1 MKSIVP
7 RLLLILVAYGCS
19 HNDLPKPFDCNTSP
33 VVVNLTSSTDT
44 ECGLLTGSVEVTAS
58 GGSGTYQY
66 AINDSGSQTHGTF
79 AGLASGTYTITVN
92 DDVGCTGTV
101 DVTIFNREG
110 LNIEVQATASG
121 CASSAGSITASPVQ
135 GVEPIQYKIN
145 AETFQGQNAFQNLE
159 QGDYTITAMDA
170 TGCEVSQ
177 RIHVP
182 SGVTFAAQ
190 VSPIVEANC
199 SITGCHNGTQ
209 PPDFRSFQTLREF
222 ASLIRVQV
230 VTRTMPVDGSLTQS
244 EINTILCWIDDG
256 APAN

>member
-1 MKSIVP
+1 MKAIVP
-7 RLLLILVAYGCS
+7 HLLLTLVVYGCS
-19 HNDLPKPFDCNTSP
+19 HNDLPKPFDCDANP
-33 VVVNLTSSTDT
+33 IVMDLISSTDT
-44 ECGLLTGSVEVTAS
+44 ECGLLTGAIEVTAS

-66 AINDSGSQTHGTF
+66 AINDSGSQTHGAF
-79 AGLASGTYTITVN
+79 AGLASGKYTVTATDDQGCIATIDITIV
-92 DDVGCTGTV
+92 
-101 DVTIFNREG
+101 NREG
-110 LNIEVQATASG
+110 LNIEVQTTASG
-121 CASSAGSITASPVQ
+121 CAASGGSVTANPVQ
-135 GVEPIQYKIN
+135 GVAPIHYKIN
-145 AETFQGQNAFQNLE
+145 AESFQDQNTFQNLE

-177 RIHVP
+177 RVHVP
-182 SGVTFAAQ
+182 SGVGFASQ
-190 VSPIVEANC
+190 VSSIVEANC

-209 PPDFRSFQTLREF
+209 PPDFRSFQTIREF